1 MKKRQIDRSASGQ
14 IDMIDIEYKDDK
26 TISRANN
33 RKIEKINLLPKEAFK
48 KQFYETSGN
57 ISLSS

>member
-1 MKKRQIDRSASGQ
+1 
-14 IDMIDIEYKDDK
+14 MIDIEYKDDK

-48 KQFYETSGN
+48 NSFMKHLATF
-57 ISLSS
+57 L

>member
-33 RKIEKINLLPKEAFK
+33 RKIEKINLLPKRSFK
-48 KQFYETSGN
+48 K
-57 ISLSS
+57 IVL